1 MVNLRGL
8 KDILSHL
15 KRNLT
20 ENNADEFIQSEEEEV
35 DISSTPNTNSWYVDS
50 LIRFGKMSASIPPPP
65 WHEII
70 KRIMKIL
77 ICIHYFSEWSLT
89 WGKMYLEVSDKHRT
103 RSSWLARNFK
113 PTHPTHSVLI
123 SSMMYGYVLLT
134 LNTKSLEAT
143 LEKVHLWLK
152 GTLRKHLFFMPR

>member
-50 LIRFGKMSASIPPPP
+50 LIRFGKMSASIPPP
-65 WHEII
+65 
-70 KRIMKIL
+70 RGMKL
-77 ICIHYFSEWSLT
+77 SK
-89 WGKMYLEVSDKHRT
+89 G
-103 RSSWLARNFK
+103 
-113 PTHPTHSVLI
+113 
-123 SSMMYGYVLLT
+123 
-134 LNTKSLEAT
+134 
-143 LEKVHLWLK
+143 LWK
-152 GTLRKHLFFMPR
+152 Y